1 MLTRHPGRDIQLSN
15 EALDALGVYSWPGN
29 VRELVNA
36 LEYAM
41 VHVDGTSILARHLPP
56 EIQETSHLI
65 ANLQAD
71 DTPAPASALVQRYYR
86 APAQQAGQEK
96 ETLMLA
102 LKETGGNKAAAAE
115 KLGMSRTTLWKRLKQ
130 YGID

>member
-1 MLTRHPGRDIQLSN
+1 MLTRHPGRDIQISN
-15 EALDALGVYSWPGN
+15 EALDALGAYSWPGN

-41 VHVDGTSILARHLPP
+41 VHVDGTTILARHLPP
-56 EIQETSHLI
+56 EIQEISHQI
-65 ANLQAD
+65 AGSRAVA
-71 DTPAPASALVQRYYR
+71 APASALVQRYYR
-86 APAQQAGQEK
+86 VPARQEGHEK
-96 ETLMLA
+96 EIIMLA
-102 LKETGGNKAAAAE
+102 LKESGGNKAAAAE